1 MTVPVESIKQGLELL
16 PKKFT
21 SKSAFRLLVAIGYQE
36 SRFTHRFQVVQG
48 KPGAKGPARGFWQFE
63 LGSQAS
69 RGGVWG
75 VVLHKASR
83 GHLENVCKVLGVPF
97 DARAIWERLETDDKL
112 AAVVARL
119 LILTD
124 PFEIPTT
131 QGSAWNLYAQRCW
144 RPGKPHPQTWPE
156 CWRKACELADEVF
169 ASETEYA

>member
-1 MTVPVESIKQGLELL
+1 MSVPVESIKQGLELL

-21 SKSAFRLLVAIGYQE
+21 SKSAFRLLIAIGYQE

-75 VVLHKASR
+75 VVLHKSSR

-97 DARAIWERLETDDKL
+97 DARAIWER
-112 AAVVARL
+112 
-119 LILTD
+119 
-124 PFEIPTT
+124 
-131 QGSAWNLYAQRCW
+131 
-144 RPGKPHPQTWPE
+144 
-156 CWRKACELADEVF
+156 
-169 ASETEYA
+169 

>member
-1 MTVPVESIKQGLELL
+1 MTVPVSSIKEGLGLL
-16 PKKFT
+16 PAKFT
-21 SKSAFRLLVAIGYQE
+21 NKSVFRLLVAIGYQE
-36 SRFTHRFQVVQG
+36 SRFTHRYQIVQG

-83 GHLENVCKVLGVPF
+83 VHLENVCKALGVPF
-97 DARAIWERLETDDKL
+97 DARTIWERLETDDKL
-112 AAVVARL
+112 ATVVARL

-124 PFEIPTT
+124 PFEVPTT
-131 QGSAWNLYAQRCW
+131 RSSAWNLYAQRCW
-144 RPGKPHPQTWPE
+144 RPGKPHPSTWPE
-156 CWRKACELADEVF
+156 CWQKACDLADEVF